1 MNAILRG
8 MNRDANLQ
16 KLDDRS
22 TQWDIIIVGGGAT
35 GLSAALDAATRG
47 YRTLLVE
54 QEDFSKGTSSRSTKL
69 IHGGVRYLKQ
79 GNVSLVRESL
89 HERGRLLRNAP
100 HSVKPMPFVVPGYHW
115 WEPVYYTI
123 GLKLYDM
130 LAGKLGIDRSRL
142 LSKGATMQRLP
153 GISPDGLSGGTLYY
167 DAQFDDAR
175 LALAFARSADD
186 AGACI
191 LNYVKVTGLEK
202 TDSGKIC
209 GVHSVDTLS
218 GQDYVVKAKV
228 VINAT
233 GVFTDGVRRMD
244 DAKVLDVIE
253 PSQGIHLVLD
263 RDFLPGDSAI
273 MIPKTDDGRVLFAI
287 PWLNRVLLGTTD
299 TPGVPVELNPRPQQD
314 EIDYLIEHAGRYL
327 VKAPSHDDIRAIF
340 AGLRPLVRPP
350 KQSGATSEI
359 SRDHSLFI
367 SDSGLV
373 TIAGGKW
380 TTCRKMAEDTIDQA
394 YSIGGLEK
402 QECVTHELRLNE
414 SPETD
419 AMPQDSRQNLHERL
433 PYTQAN
439 VLVAVRHE
447 MAQTLDDVLSRRTR
461 CSFLDEK
468 ATAEIAPE
476 VAKIMAA
483 ELGRDE
489 QWIEAQLAA
498 PIG

>member
-1 MNAILRG
+1 

-16 KLDDRS
+16 QLDNSS
-22 TQWDIIIVGGGAT
+22 TEWDIIIIGGGAT
-35 GLSAALDAATRG
+35 GLSSALDAATRG
-47 YRTLLVE
+47 YRTLLLE

-79 GNVSLVRESL
+79 GNISLVRESL

-100 HSVKPMPFVVPGYHW
+100 NSVKPMPFVVPGYHW
-115 WEPVYYTI
+115 WEPFYYTI
-123 GLKLYDM
+123 GLKLYDI
-130 LAGKLGIDRSRL
+130 LAGKLSIDRSRL
-142 LSKGATMQRLP
+142 LSRESTLERLP
-153 GISPDGLSGGTLYY
+153 GISPEGLNGGTLYY

-175 LALAFARSADD
+175 LALAFARSAND
-186 AGACI
+186 AGACV
-191 LNYVKVTGLEK
+191 LNYVKVSGLDK

-209 GVHSVDTLS
+209 GVRAVDALS
-218 GQDYVVKAKV
+218 RKEYSLKAKV

-244 DAKVLDVIE
+244 DAEVRDVIE

-263 RDFLPGDSAI
+263 RDFLPGDCAI

-299 TPGVPVELNPRPQQD
+299 TPGVPVELDPRPQQD

-327 VKAPSHDDIRAIF
+327 AKAPSHDDIRATF

-359 SRDHSLFI
+359 SRDHSLFV

-394 YSIGGLEK
+394 YPIGGLEK
-402 QECVTHELRLNE
+402 KDCVTHELRLNE

-419 AMPQDSRQNLHERL
+419 ALPQDAKQKLHDRL

-468 ATAEIAPE
+468 ATAEIAPA
-476 VAKIMAA
+476 VAKIMAE
-483 ELGRDE
+483 ELGRDA